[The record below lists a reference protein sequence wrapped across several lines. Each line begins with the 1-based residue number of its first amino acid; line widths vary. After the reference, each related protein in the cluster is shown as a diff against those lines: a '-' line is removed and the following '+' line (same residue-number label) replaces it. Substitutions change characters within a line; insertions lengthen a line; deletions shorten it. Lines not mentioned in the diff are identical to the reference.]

1 MTCIVVAT
9 DLSSRSTIAIG
20 RARMLAAE
28 TGAELVVVHV
38 VDDDL
43 PAAIIER
50 RRLEAAEILDAR
62 NPGDDGADGPAVRV
76 VVEVGEVFS
85 AVSEVAEKAGA
96 ALIVAG
102 DHRRSRWRDLFRDT
116 TVERLI
122 RAANRPVLIAR
133 TVAKSAYAEPLL
145 AIESD
150 EAAELLGAL
159 ETVAARPARLIAVH
173 AHGAPAAGLM
183 FHAGISRDAIAAH
196 QRTDSA
202 RIRSRLAKAFGSVD
216 WRVDIRVIDEVPLEA
231 IRSVAEQEGCDL
243 IVVSSHARRAPLR
256 GLLGSVSSALIR
268 EGFRDV
274 MIVPRGA

>member
-1 MTCIVVAT
+1 MTCIVVAA
-9 DLSSRSTIAIG
+9 DLSARSVIAIR

-28 TGAELVVVHV
+28 AGAELVVVHV

-50 RRLEAAEILDAR
+50 RRLEAAEILNAR
-62 NPGDDGADGPAVRV
+62 SESDEGPAFRV

-85 AVSEVAEKAGA
+85 AVSEVAEEAGA

-102 DHRRSRWRDLFRDT
+102 DHRRSRWRDLFQDT

-133 TVAKSAYAEPLL
+133 TPARSAYAEPLL
-145 AIESD
+145 AVESD

-183 FHAGISRDAIAAH
+183 FHAGISRDAIAEH

-216 WRVDIRVIDEVPLEA
+216 CRIDIRVIDEVPLAA
-231 IRSVAEQEGCDL
+231 IRSVADAEGCDL

-274 MIVPRGA
+274 MIVPRRD

>member
-1 MTCIVVAT
+1 MTCIVVAA
-9 DLSSRSTIAIG
+9 DLSARSVIAIR

-28 TGAELVVVHV
+28 AGAELVVVHV

-50 RRLEAAEILDAR
+50 RRLEAAEILHA
-62 NPGDDGADGPAVRV
+62 P
-76 VVEVGEVFS
+76 S
-85 AVSEVAEKAGA
+85 
-96 ALIVAG
+96 
-102 DHRRSRWRDLFRDT
+102 
-116 TVERLI
+116 
-122 RAANRPVLIAR
+122 
-133 TVAKSAYAEPLL
+133 
-145 AIESD
+145 ESD

-183 FHAGISRDAIAAH
+183 FHAGISRDAIAEH
-196 QRTDSA
+196 QRTDCA

-216 WRVDIRVIDEVPLEA
+216 CRIDIRVIDEVPLAA
-231 IRSVAEQEGCDL
+231 IRSVADAEGCDL

-274 MIVPRGA
+274 MIVPRRD